1 MSETSAGHDTTA
13 RTMTAG
19 AGGPPR
25 VTALQE
31 LAIEYKTSIAASIG
45 GAAGALIG
53 YCPLSRPFWLTSTG
67 FHWVSHACSGFD
79 VDVGRFHQ
87 DSTSGIQV

>member
-1 MSETSAGHDTTA
+1 MSETSAGHDTATA
-13 RTMTAG
+13 ATATTTAAG

-25 VTALQE
+25 VTAMQE

-53 YCPLSRPFWLTSTG
+53 YFMILAHCVLTM
-67 FHWVSHACSGFD
+67 VN
-79 VDVGRFHQ
+79 
-87 DSTSGIQV
+87 

>member
-1 MSETSAGHDTTA
+1 MSETSAGHDATATAAATTA
-13 RTMTAG
+13 AG

-25 VTALQE
+25 VTAMQE

-53 YCPLSRPFWLTSTG
+53 YA
-67 FHWVSHACSGFD
+67 SHPP
-79 VDVGRFHQ
+79 
-87 DSTSGIQV
+87 